1 MRQLQGLTALVTGAS
16 GGIGRYIA
24 RELAGAG
31 MNVIVS
37 GRRED
42 ALAAAVA
49 ELREAGI
56 RAEAVPADL
65 SDLAQAESL
74 IERSEAALAPLDVLV
89 NNAGVEYVSSFTRST
104 SQELV
109 STININLTAPI
120 LITRHVLPGMLERG
134 RGHIVFMAS
143 LAGKVGPAYEGPYA
157 ASKAG
162 LIALTQSL
170 RAEYRAAPVG
180 FSVVCPGVVAGDGM
194 YQRMVEVGVVSN
206 RILGTTTTGKIA
218 EKVVAAIR
226 RDVPEVVE
234 SGAPIRPM
242 LALSQLAPRVLDGM
256 AARIGLTDVF
266 RRAAAARGRA
276 T

>member
-1 MRQLQGLTALVTGAS
+1 
-16 GGIGRYIA
+16 
-24 RELAGAG
+24 

-37 GRRED
+37 GRRAD

-74 IERSEAALAPLDVLV
+74 IERSEAALGPLDVLV

-104 SQELV
+104 PQELV
-109 STININLTAPI
+109 STININLTAPL
-120 LITRHVLPGMLERG
+120 LITRHVLRGMLERG
-134 RGHIVFMAS
+134 RGHIVFIAS

-180 FSVVCPGVVAGDGM
+180 FSVVCPGFVAGDGM

>member
-74 IERSEAALAPLDVLV
+74 IERSEAALGPLDVLV

-104 SQELV
+104 PQELV
-109 STININLTAPI
+109 STININLTAPL
-120 LITRHVLPGMLERG
+120 LITRHVLRGMLERG
-134 RGHIVFMAS
+134 RGHIVFIAS

-180 FSVVCPGVVAGDGM
+180 FSVVCPGFVAGDGM